1 MSEPGR
7 RAPQE
12 QTPDRPQPM
21 LHDATS
27 PQRSWRDGSLAQ
39 LTLVRFREF
48 LREPEAVF
56 WTFAFPIILALGLG
70 IAFRNKPADVI
81 AIGVVRGTPQGDSL
95 VARLATAPGL
105 KVEAL
110 DADEASRALRTG
122 DVALLAV
129 AAATGVEYRYDDTR
143 PEGRTARFL
152 TDDALQRAA
161 GRRDLVPTSERQV
174 REKGSRYIDFVVPGL
189 LGMNIMGGG
198 IWGLGFAIV
207 EARRKNLLKRLMS
220 TPMRRAH
227 YLASFLFS
235 RFVFLILEVAVLVG
249 SAALFFD
256 VPVRGSLAQLFVVCL
271 LAALAFGGL
280 GLLIASRARTME
292 GVSGLMNLTMMPMWV
307 LSGVFFSAANFP
319 KAAQPVI
326 QALPLT
332 ATINA
337 LRATMLQGAG
347 WAAVAPAVGIIIA
360 WLVVTFTVAL
370 KLFRWR

>member
-1 MSEPGR
+1 MSDRGR
-7 RAPQE
+7 RV
-12 QTPDRPQPM
+12 TRDPM
-21 LHDATS
+21 MHDATGA
-27 PQRSWRDGSLAQ
+27 RASWTRRSLAQ

-56 WTFAFPIILALGLG
+56 WTFAFPVILAFGLG
-70 IAFRNKPADVI
+70 IAFRNKPADELT
-81 AIGVVRGTPQGDSL
+81 IGVVRGTPAGDSL
-95 VARLATAPGL
+95 VTRLASATGL
-105 KVEAL
+105 RVRAMSEDSA
-110 DADEASRALRTG
+110 ARALRTG
-122 DVALLAV
+122 EVALV
-129 AAATGVEYRYDDTR
+129 AAASRAGGVEYRFDDTR
-143 PEGRTARFL
+143 PDGRAARAI

-161 GRRDLVPTSERQV
+161 GRRDPVPVSERQI

-207 EARRKNLLKRLMS
+207 EARRKHLLKRLVS

-227 YLASFLFS
+227 YLASFLLS

-256 VPVRGSLAQLFVVCL
+256 VPVRGSLLQLLVVCL
-271 LAALAFGGL
+271 LSALAFGGL

-307 LSGVFFSAANFP
+307 LSGVFFSSANFP
-319 KAAQPVI
+319 AAAQPFI
-326 QALPLT
+326 RALPLT
-332 ATINA
+332 ATNDA

-347 WAAVAPAVGIIIA
+347 WGAVLPQLAVIA
-360 WLVVTFTVAL
+360 LWLVGSFLLAL
-370 KLFRWR
+370 RMFRWR